1 MKFSGLFGTFLYY
14 FILLSASS
22 SIGQLIGGSLTI
34 KRAILNVILAL
45 VLSLI
50 IIAIKFAI
58 RKK

>member
-1 MKFSGLFGTFLYY
+1 MKLSGLFGTFLYY

-22 SIGQLIGGSLTI
+22 SIGQLLAGWLTI
-34 KRAILNVILAL
+34 KYAILDAAFAL

-50 IIAIKFAI
+50 IISIKFAI